1 MFICSALW
9 LRRPFERALRLA
21 RVFLFL
27 RMTSVPADTYR
38 MIDTVTDETPR
49 EEPSRPGTMKLSINV
64 AHEIGDR
71 LRRLAFDRRVSESSI
86 VEVAL
91 QALYADRDDH
101 EMAHVLREGGAT
113 LRRKRVAA

>member
-1 MFICSALW
+1 
-9 LRRPFERALRLA
+9 
-21 RVFLFL
+21 
-27 RMTSVPADTYR
+27 MTEV
-38 MIDTVTDETPR
+38 ITDESPGR
-49 EEPSRPGTMKLSINV
+49 ESATPGTMKLSINV
-64 AHEIGDR
+64 AHEIGER

-101 EMAHVLREGGAT
+101 ALAHVLREGGAS

>member
-1 MFICSALW
+1 
-9 LRRPFERALRLA
+9 
-21 RVFLFL
+21 
-27 RMTSVPADTYR
+27 MTEV
-38 MIDTVTDETPR
+38 ITDESPGR
-49 EEPSRPGTMKLSINV
+49 ESATPGTMKLSINV
-64 AHEIGDR
+64 ANEIGER

-101 EMAHVLREGGAT
+101 ALAHVLREGGAS

>member
-1 MFICSALW
+1 
-9 LRRPFERALRLA
+9 
-21 RVFLFL
+21 
-27 RMTSVPADTYR
+27 MTET
-38 MIDTVTDETPR
+38 ITDESPPRMGNLVNYVENPATPN
-49 EEPSRPGTMKLSINV
+49 TMKLSINV
-64 AHEIGDR
+64 AHEIGNR

-101 EMAHVLREGGAT
+101 ALAHVLREGGAS